1 MRMEGTL
8 CLILGEKKILMKLAV
23 RGISKGR
30 WNFPGGK
37 IDAGETPEQASYR
50 EVLEETGFKISEAQ
64 YHGKLFFAFE
74 GRPEK
79 DWYVHVFSTK
89 RFAGEL
95 KESDE
100 GPLKWF
106 DADALPAE
114 FMWSGDRIWFPH
126 VLAGRKIAGSFTYDW
141 KGQVLLRYVLDES
154 PASPR
159 TTNP

>member
-1 MRMEGTL
+1 MEGTL
-8 CLILGEKKILMKLAV
+8 CLVLKGNKVLMKLAV

-37 IDAGETPEQASYR
+37 VDSGETPRQASDR
-50 EVLEETGFKISEAQ
+50 EVLEETGLKVSEAR
-64 YHGKLFFAFE
+64 YHGKLFFAFD

-79 DWYVHVFSTK
+79 DWYVHVFSAK

-106 DADALPAE
+106 DADALPVE
-114 FMWSGDRIWFPH
+114 FMWPGDRIWFPH
-126 VLAGRKIAGSFTYDW
+126 VLAGTDIAGSFTYDG
-141 KGQVLLRYVLDES
+141 KGQALLRYALDEP
-154 PASPR
+154 PASPSPR
-159 TTNP
+159 TANF

>member
-1 MRMEGTL
+1 MEGTV
-8 CLILGEKKILMKLAV
+8 CLIIREDKILMKLAV

-37 IDAGETPEQASYR
+37 IDAGETPEGRRATGRSWRRQASQYPRRNIMASCFSHSR
-50 EVLEETGFKISEAQ
+50 EGRSETGT
-64 YHGKLFFAFE
+64 
-74 GRPEK
+74 
-79 DWYVHVFSTK
+79 STYSQQ
-89 RFAGEL
+89 RSSAGEL

-126 VLAGRKIAGSFTYDW
+126 VLAGRKIAAASLTIG
-141 KGQVLLRYVLDES
+141 KGKS
-154 PASPR
+154 C
-159 TTNP
+159 